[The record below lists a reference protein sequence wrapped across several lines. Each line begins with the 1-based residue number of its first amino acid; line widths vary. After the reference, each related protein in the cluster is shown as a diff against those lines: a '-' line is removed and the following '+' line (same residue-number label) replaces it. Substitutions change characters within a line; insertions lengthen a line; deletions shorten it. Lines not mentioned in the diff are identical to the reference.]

1 MHQLL
6 RHQPICPV
14 PEGLAEHKF
23 QGMDPEIYQNN
34 AARLETWMQSQTISP
49 PSLDILREAIE
60 LQKMNNKLFKSNSF
74 EDLIRDVY
82 AQLYDSVIPE
92 LHAEENRVRM
102 RVDNILTN
110 PISSAVG
117 TPPPDASATQGEQHR
132 SKAKWVT
139 NREIIR
145 KAEAIAAQR
154 APSVPAK
161 VLKALAPAPAL
172 EQGRP
177 SSSNP
182 NLTVVMNA
190 DADREA
196 GSSVPGSVHDS
207 ADDESELSEVDE
219 AVMDI
224 KPEVKAEIL
233 SPVYP
238 NLISAK
244 GGTADDPEEIDDET
258 GAEANEEAEDNEDME
273 MRPEMQHAMPAKE
286 SGVPTGKW

>member
-1 MHQLL
+1 
-6 RHQPICPV
+6 
-14 PEGLAEHKF
+14 
-23 QGMDPEIYQNN
+23 MDPEIYQNN
-34 AARLETWMQSQTISP
+34 AARLETWMQSQTGDI
-49 PSLDILREAIE
+49 PSLNILREAIE

-82 AQLYDSVIPE
+82 AYLYDSVIPE

-110 PISSAVG
+110 PTSGAVG
-117 TPPPDASATQGEQHR
+117 TPPPDALAAQGEQHR

-161 VLKALAPAPAL
+161 VFKALAPAPAS

-190 DADREA
+190 DADKEA
-196 GSSVPGSVHDS
+196 GSSVPGSLHDS

-219 AVMDI
+219 AIVDI
-224 KPEVKAEIL
+224 KPEVKAETIP
-233 SPVYP
+233 SVYP
-238 NLISAK
+238 NLISTK

-258 GAEANEEAEDNEDME
+258 GAEANEEAEDNEDVE
-273 MRPEMQHAMPAKE
+273 MRPEIPQAMLTKE
-286 SGVPTGKW
+286 SGVPTGNW